1 MSEIGRK
8 NTEKLT
14 YSDYAA
20 IEDDIRYELIN
31 GELIMS
37 PAPSIFHQRTNFK
50 LAFILE
56 KFIEDNSLGWLL
68 EAPTDVILDEHNTV
82 QPDILFISKDEFSKI
97 QENAIYGAPDLIVEI
112 ISPSSMFADRYTKKE
127 LYERAGVKEYWL
139 VDIANK
145 SIEVF
150 ENTDDKFNL
159 FSYASEKGK
168 VQSKFLAGFEVDIE
182 KIIQEIK
189 I

>member
-1 MSEIGRK
+1 MYEIGSK

-20 IEDDIRYELIN
+20 IEDDTRYELIN

-37 PAPSIFHQRTNFK
+37 PAPSTFHQRANIK
-50 LAFILE
+50 LAILLENFAE
-56 KFIEDNSLGWLL
+56 KHALGIIL

-82 QPDILFISKDEFSKI
+82 QPDILFISKEEFSKI
-97 QENAIYGAPDLIVEI
+97 QENAIYGAPDLVVEI
-112 ISPSSMFADRYTKKE
+112 ISQSTIFADRYTKKE
-127 LYERAGVKEYWL
+127 LYERTGVKEYWL
-139 VDIANK
+139 VDITNK

-150 ENTDDKFNL
+150 ENIDGKFTL
-159 FSYASEKGK
+159 FSYGTEKGTVK
-168 VQSKFLAGFEVDIE
+168 SKFLAGFEVDIE
-182 KIIQEIK
+182 NIIQEIK